1 MNANPSP
8 ASASIPRKGPW
19 SHRFLVLM
27 FSGILTML
35 VYWLLGFA
43 LRDIGSFP
51 GPDWNEIEAK
61 HLEPAAVAKQRDLAR
76 QLKETLREIKNE
88 NTRQSTLRNT
98 ISNAQTTMRQLE
110 GLQRLAMEKGTAL
123 PESEQT
129 ALVEARALFLES
141 QKKNQT
147 LNDAVA
153 ELQETKIE
161 LEDEKETVDADLD
174 AQRRS
179 AQDEYQELRSKH
191 NLLVATFKLLFLVPV
206 TAAITWV
213 FRKRRHTVY
222 KPLIYATG
230 IAVYWKLGLVM
241 HEYFPSRLFKYVLI
255 FVALAI
261 VLKAL
266 VYLLRQIVAPKRD
279 WLLKQYREAYEKFL
293 CPICGYPIRR
303 GPLKYLFW
311 TSRSIKKMVVP
322 QSAEPTKDEP
332 YVCPCC
338 ATPLFEKCGECD
350 AVRPSLLPACDHC
363 GACSEEDA
371 AADCGV

>member
-1 MNANPSP
+1 MAQNQPNAP
-8 ASASIPRKGPW
+8 ASIPRKGPW

-51 GPDWNEIEAK
+51 GPDWQKIEAQ
-61 HLEPAAVAKQRDLAR
+61 HLDAATVAKQQDLAK
-76 QLKETLREIKNE
+76 QLKATQREIKNQG
-88 NTRQSTLRNT
+88 TRQSILRST
-98 ISNAQTTMRQLE
+98 ISNAQTTIGQLE
-110 GLQRLAMEKGTAL
+110 GLQRLAIEKETQL
-123 PESEQT
+123 PLSEQT
-129 ALVEARALFLES
+129 ALNDARALFLES
-141 QKKNQT
+141 QKRNQT

-153 ELQETKIE
+153 ELKETEIE
-161 LEDEKETVDADLD
+161 LEDEKRVIDEALA
-174 AQRRS
+174 AQRQS
-179 AQDEYQELRSKH
+179 AQDEYQTLNRNH

-206 TAAITWV
+206 TIAITWV
-213 FRKRRHTVY
+213 FRKRRNTVY

-230 IAVYWKLGLVM
+230 IAVYWKLGQVM
-241 HEYFPSRLFKYVLI
+241 HEYFPSKLFKYVLI

-311 TSRSIKKMVVP
+311 TSRSIKKLVVP
-322 QSAEPTKDEP
+322 QVTEQSEDEAYTCPVCSTTLYEPCTDCTKI
-332 YVCPCC
+332 
-338 ATPLFEKCGECD
+338 
-350 AVRPSLLPACDHC
+350 RPALLPACDHC
-363 GACSEEDA
+363 GTEKDFAVSIPTE
-371 AADCGV
+371 